1 LESLILGCSILIP
14 ISSAQICG
22 SFFWTLC
29 THPRSYLKKQS
40 KTGNLSCQCLRLWK
54 GEQVTLG
61 SPQHLICKTKA
72 HPLDQ
77 GSDML
82 EFINFLFLV
91 CCAFSQPLL
100 KFNWPRKLVAYLSTE
115 ENVFTSLEKMENAE
129 RRIDIHAKRW
139 QIGCRLQVQIPV
151 CKWAFFNCN
160 ALRMHHCIPL
170 VSQAW

>member
-1 LESLILGCSILIP
+1 MADFKLHYYLLANNSKVHWYATSHSSSNMVTLVAADIWTRTSQQVAVKLSLESLILGCLILIP

-22 SFFWTLC
+22 SFFSTLC

-77 GSDML
+77 GWDML
-82 EFINFLFLV
+82 EFIKSSIS
-91 CCAFSQPLL
+91 CLL
-100 KFNWPRKLVAYLSTE
+100 CHLPTPIKVQLTQK
-115 ENVFTSLEKMENAE
+115 TS
-129 RRIDIHAKRW
+129 DIT
-139 QIGCRLQVQIPV
+139 
-151 CKWAFFNCN
+151 
-160 ALRMHHCIPL
+160 M
-170 VSQAW
+170 